1 MPLSSFFFFFAHAH
15 VTREDSSDSITCS
28 NLKRYEMGHFFW
40 VYAEEI
46 NMTLLNVSECLNSEV
61 SSCHLEN
68 CASFAF
74 LVLYVISGFSVLDI
88 ENEKTH

>member
-1 MPLSSFFFFFAHAH
+1 
-15 VTREDSSDSITCS
+15 
-28 NLKRYEMGHFFW
+28 
-40 VYAEEI
+40 
-46 NMTLLNVSECLNSEV
+46 MTLLNVSECLNSEV